1 MQIFDTRSWSTDS
14 QTPQAVFVH
23 RGHDLSSDEKADA
36 SLVVTT
42 HVWHPWRPRTLLSA
56 ASDGSI
62 HVWDWVIKDIESKE
76 K

>member
-1 MQIFDTRSWSTDS
+1 M
-14 QTPQAVFVH
+14 PQPIFVH
-23 RGHDLSSDEKADA
+23 RGHDLCEEKADA

-62 HVWDWVIKDIESKE
+62 HVWDWVDKDNESIEKLQ
-76 K
+76 KII